1 MRLTISISLF
11 ISLLISPFLASAA
24 QIAPPPDLAVKA
36 YLLEDF
42 NSGSIIASSKKDERI
57 EPASLTKIMTAYITF
72 DAIHHRHL
80 KRDQTLLVSEKAW
93 KTEGSKMFIEPNT
106 PVTVDE
112 LLHGMIIQ
120 SGNDAS
126 ITLAM
131 GVAGT
136 EEQFAEMMNKQAV
149 KLGLTNT
156 HFMNA
161 TGLPDKNHY
170 TTANDLAILATALIR
185 DFPQEYKRLYSVK
198 EYTYPT
204 PTPTPDKIACKLAR
218 AKQKLLCD
226 KADTQPKI
234 LGCISI
240 GAEVTKSCYSGG
252 ITQPNRNRLLWL
264 DPTVDGMKTGHTD
277 TAGYCLIAS
286 SKRDNFRLVSVVLG
300 ADTEAMRISE
310 SQKLLNYGF
319 QFYESTLVYK
329 QSKTINILRVYK
341 GQNKTVAAT
350 VAKDYYLTL
359 PKGDYARLKVSMV
372 SQRPLIAPIKAGQ
385 EIGKISFTLDGKIIN
400 EQKLVAATAIDEAGF
415 FGRMLDSIRLL
426 VK

>member
-1 MRLTISISLF
+1 MRLPFCITLF
-11 ISLLISPFLASAA
+11 ISLLMFPFLGWAA
-24 QIAPPPDLAVKA
+24 QIAPPPALAVKA

-42 NSGSIIASSKKDERI
+42 NSSSIIASSKKDERI

-72 DAIHHRHL
+72 DAIHHGHL
-80 KRDQTLLVSEKAW
+80 KLDQTLPVSDKAW

-126 ITLAM
+126 ITLAI

-136 EEQFAEMMNKQAV
+136 EEQFAEMMNNQAV

-170 TTANDLAILATALIR
+170 TTANDLAILASALIR

-198 EYTYPT
+198 EYTYN
-204 PTPTPDKIACKLAR
+204 K
-218 AKQKLLCD
+218 
-226 KADTQPKI
+226 
-234 LGCISI
+234 
-240 GAEVTKSCYSGG
+240 

-300 ADTEAMRISE
+300 AETEAMRISE

-329 QSKTINILRVYK
+329 QSQTINTLHVYK

-359 PKGDYARLKVSMV
+359 PKGDYTRLKVSMT
-372 SQRPLIAPIKAGQ
+372 SQKPLIAPIKAGQ

-400 EQKLVAATAIDEAGF
+400 EQKLVAAAVVDEAGF

-426 VK
+426 VQ